1 MADISQ
7 INVNNTTYDLKDTT
21 ARSSIPTVIND
32 LSDVHESSPSAGEV
46 LVYNGASMVANNG
59 WYNAGSD
66 QIGYDN
72 TGSGLSSSTVGNAI
86 TELGTNKTN
95 KSVIS
100 TNYSDVESSSSNRY
114 IGGHIIP
121 RRDVID
127 ASHADNGVT
136 GDTVWTGMYVQDVEG
151 RNIGKCALG
160 ATETGPLRME
170 LYAQNYNT
178 SGTSLG
184 INYLSLGVDK
194 SSNPTVGIGGD
205 GTKVTH
211 ASVKSA
217 WRSALGL
224 GTAATTNSTDYA
236 TSDHTHGS
244 ITNGGAITGNTA
256 LASGDRLVFSDS
268 NDSSK
273 LKRSSITFDGS
284 TDTKCLTQKGT
295 WASFTN
301 TAAPSSINNGTTL
314 PTTSISGSTSGWQS
328 LGSKTLSAGL
338 YLIIYT
344 VRFPAQTSG
353 PFYRNIAVGS
363 ATDTILNIAS
373 GSWNTVSNTNANYF
387 SAQVSTIVAPSAN
400 TTYYFL
406 TQVTG
411 GGTLT
416 VAGRYSIVKL
426 A

>member
-32 LSDVHESSPSAGEV
+32 LSDVHGSNPSAGEV
-46 LVYNGASMVANNG
+46 LVYNGASMIANNG
-59 WYNAGSD
+59 WYSAGSD
-66 QIGYDN
+66 QIEYDN
-72 TGSGLSSSTVGNAI
+72 AGSGLSSSTVGDAI

-100 TNYSDVESSSSNRY
+100 TNYSDVDSNTSNRY
-114 IGGHIIP
+114 VGGHIIP
-121 RRDVID
+121 RRDGID
-127 ASHADNGVT
+127 TSHADNGVT
-136 GDTVWTGMYVQDVEG
+136 GDTVWTGMYVQDTAG

-170 LYAQNYNT
+170 LYAQNYDT

-184 INYLSLGVDK
+184 YNYLTLGVDK

-205 GTKVTH
+205 GTKITN

-217 WRSALGL
+217 WRGALGL
-224 GTAATTNSTDYA
+224 GTAATTDSTDYA
-236 TSDHTHGS
+236 TSSHSHGS
-244 ITNGGAITGNTA
+244 ITNGGGISGNTTI
-256 LASGDRLVFSDS
+256 ASDDRLVFTDSDDS
-268 NDSSK
+268 NK
-273 LKRSSITFDGS
+273 LKRSSITFGS
-284 TDTKCLTQKGT
+284 STTQCLTNKGT
-295 WASFTN
+295 WADFTN
-301 TAAPSSINNGTTL
+301 TAAPSSIKNGATL
-314 PTTSISGSTSGWQS
+314 STTSISGSTSGWQS
-328 LGSKTLSAGL
+328 LGSETLSAGL

-363 ATDTILNIAS
+363 ADDTILNIAS

-387 SAQVSTIVAPSAN
+387 SAQVSTIVAPSKD